1 MTVNRHEGH
10 DNRDD
15 AKETGRLEAFSDG
28 VYAVVITLLALD
40 LKVPHVHSGT
50 DAWALAQ
57 ALAGQWPS
65 YLAFVTSFFTVLIMW
80 VNHHT
85 VFKLVHK
92 SNVHLLFTNGV
103 LLMLTTAVPFTTAL
117 VTEYLRLPGAK
128 IACAV
133 YGGTFVLIA
142 AAYNVLWYCVSHDR
156 RLLKQ
161 DAPEHIVNR
170 ITRNYRFGVPLY
182 LIATFGALASAYVTI
197 GICTAL

>member
-1 MTVNRHEGH
+1 
-10 DNRDD
+10 
-15 AKETGRLEAFSDG
+15 
-28 VYAVVITLLALD
+28 
-40 LKVPHVHSGT
+40 
-50 DAWALAQ
+50 
-57 ALAGQWPS
+57 
-65 YLAFVTSFFTVLIMW
+65 MW

-85 VFKLVHK
+85 LFKLVHK

-133 YGGTFVLIA
+133 YGGTFVMIA

-156 RLLKQ
+156 RLLKH

-182 LIATFGALASAYVTI
+182 LIATLGAFVSAYVTI
-197 GICTAL
+197 GICTALWIFWSSTARDV